1 MKVIK
6 QNFLFTGLLF
16 ILLFVLQGCSESGS
30 GSSSDGPQTSEFS
43 PPSWIQGAWTSSDS
57 LGDSGWKFTTNDVYM
72 IIMGTVSLGAK
83 EMEKL
88 DPSSGVTSTVSST
101 DTEFSFVM
109 PASCTSVENSEP
121 VKGALTFKF
130 EKVDDNT
137 INQTGSSN
145 LDCISVETTVLSK
158 NNSY

>member
-6 QNFLFTGLLF
+6 QNFLFAGFLS
-16 ILLFVLQGCSESGS
+16 ILIFVLQGCSESGS
-30 GSSSDGPQTSEFS
+30 GSSSDGPQTSDFS
-43 PPSWIQGAWTSSDS
+43 PPSWIQGAWTSSDP
-57 LGDSGWKFTTNDVYM
+57 LGDGGWKFTTNDVHM
-72 IIMGTVSLGAK
+72 IVMGTVSLGSK

-88 DPSSGVTSTVSST
+88 DPSLGGTSTVSST

-130 EKVDDNT
+130 
-137 INQTGSSN
+137 
-145 LDCISVETTVLSK
+145 
-158 NNSY
+158 

>member
-30 GSSSDGPQTSEFS
+30 GSSSDGPQTSDFS
-43 PPSWIQGAWTSSDS
+43 PPSWIQGAWTSSDP
-57 LGDSGWKFTTNDVYM
+57 LGDGGWKFTTNDVYM

-145 LDCISVETTVLSK
+145 LDCMSVETTVLSK

>member
-30 GSSSDGPQTSEFS
+30 GSSSDGPQTSDFS
-43 PPSWIQGAWTSSDS
+43 PPSWIQGAWTSSDP
-57 LGDSGWKFTTNDVYM
+57 LGDGGWKFTTNDVHM
-72 IIMGTVSLGAK
+72 IVMGTVSLGSK

-88 DPSSGVTSTVSST
+88 DPSLGGASTVSST

-109 PASCTSVENSEP
+109 PASCTSVENSAP

-145 LDCISVETTVLSK
+145 LDCMSVETTVLSK

>member
-1 MKVIK
+1 MKVIQ

-72 IIMGTVSLGAK
+72 IIVGTVSLGAK

-88 DPSSGVTSTVSST
+88 DPSSGVTSTVSSA

-145 LDCISVETTVLSK
+145 LDCMSVETTVLSK

>member
-1 MKVIK
+1 MKVIQ

-72 IIMGTVSLGAK
+72 IIVGTVSLGAK

-145 LDCISVETTVLSK
+145 LDCMSVETTVLSK

>member
-1 MKVIK
+1 MRVIK
-6 QNFLFTGLLF
+6 QNLLFTGLLF

-30 GSSSDGPQTSEFS
+30 SSSSDSLQTSEFS
-43 PPSWIQGAWTSSDS
+43 PPSWIQGAWTSSDL

-72 IIMGTVSLGAK
+72 IVMSTVSLGTK
-83 EMEKL
+83 ELEKL
-88 DPSSGVTSTVSST
+88 DPSSGGTSTVSSS
-101 DTEFSFVM
+101 DTEFSFAM

-121 VKGALTFKF
+121 VKGSLTFKF

-137 INQTGSSN
+137 IKQTGSSN
-145 LDCISVETTVLSK
+145 LDCLFVETTVLLK

>member
-1 MKVIK
+1 MIK

>member
-145 LDCISVETTVLSK
+145 LDCMSVETTVLSK

>member
-1 MKVIK
+1 MIK

-43 PPSWIQGAWTSSDS
+43 PPSWIQGAWTISDP

-72 IIMGTVSLGAK
+72 IVMGTVSLGAK

-88 DPSSGVTSTVSST
+88 DPSLGGTSTVSST

-130 EKVDDNT
+130 KKVDDNT
-137 INQTGSSN
+137 TNQTGSSN
-145 LDCISVETTVLSK
+145 LDCMSVETTVLSK

>member
-1 MKVIK
+1 VIK